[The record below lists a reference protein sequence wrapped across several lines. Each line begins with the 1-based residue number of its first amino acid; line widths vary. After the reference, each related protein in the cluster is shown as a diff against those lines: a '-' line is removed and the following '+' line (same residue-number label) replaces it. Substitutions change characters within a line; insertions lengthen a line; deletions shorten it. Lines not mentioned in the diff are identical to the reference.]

1 MSLICRRYFSSSPKV
16 LINYGYIGLGQMGQN
31 MARHT
36 YANLKDDDKIFVYD
50 TVPQATTTFV
60 ESVTKLHPENKNKI
74 KPLKSLADFPTQDV
88 PLDFIVTMVPEGKH
102 VISVVSDLIKEY
114 KKNPTNHKLT
124 ICDSSTISIPESRQA
139 AEMIKQEIPH
149 FEFIDTP
156 VSGGVAG
163 ARKGTLTFM
172 VSKQDDKDITPE
184 LNTLLKYMGKNIF
197 ACGKEAGSG
206 LAAKLANN
214 YCLAVTNLAVCDSFQ
229 LAKAFGLDLK
239 KYAQIIAVSTGKSWA
254 SVDNCPIPGVYPE
267 AQLPADVNYVGGFVT
282 KLTRKDLTIAMDC
295 AQSYN
300 RALFLGDTA
309 KHWYDKACER
319 EDLANRDLAVLYE
332 YLGQLEKGKDGS
344 LVDTHL
350 VKK

>member
-1 MSLICRRYFSSSPKV
+1 MSLLSRRCFSSTPKV
-16 LINYGYIGLGQMGQN
+16 LVNYGYIGLGQMGQN

-36 YANLKDDDKIFVYD
+36 YAQLKPEDKIYVYD
-50 TVPQATTTFV
+50 NVPKATISFV
-60 ESVTKLHPENKNKI
+60 EAVTKLHPNHKSQI
-74 KPLKSLADFPTQDV
+74 VPLTSLADFPKQE

-102 VISVVSDLIKEY
+102 VKAVVRELIDEY

-124 ICDSSTISIPESRQA
+124 IIDSSTISIPESRDA
-139 AEMIKQEIPH
+139 AQMIKLEIPH

-172 VSKQDDKDITPE
+172 VSKESNDLITPQ
-184 LNTLLKYMGKNIF
+184 LNTLLGYMGKNIF
-197 ACGKEAGSG
+197 ACGKESGSG

-239 KYAQIIAVSTGKSWA
+239 KYAEIIAVSTGKSWA
-254 SVDNCPIPGVYPE
+254 SVDNCPIPGVYPD
-267 AQLPADVNYVGGFVT
+267 AQLPADVNYAGGFVT

-295 AQSYN
+295 AQEYD

-319 EDLANRDLAVLYE
+319 EDLANRDLGVLYD
-332 YLGQLEKGKDGS
+332 YLGQLEKAKDGT
-344 LVDTHL
+344 LIDTHL
-350 VKK
+350 VKE